1 MNRGQMKSFL
11 IYCLLA
17 ALLLSQVAFA
27 QADDSPDQQL
37 KQLESKLEE
46 NQLKRAENLKEI
58 AAYQSDIA
66 QVLEQKL
73 MLDYIIYQTEIDILE
88 QEVDL
93 QLVRRELAQAKADL
107 QQHFEDFGERL
118 RVIYLRSEGDAK
130 LKALLTSQNFSEF
143 LGRMMYIDAIVDED
157 QRIVLLLK
165 EKQAEIK
172 QLEAA
177 EEAKLDELAGL
188 MELLADDRRALKAVE
203 NELTER
209 ADELAVYQSQLE
221 QEAVELAASSQQIRD
236 SIHDMTE
243 EALRIAAGQYGA
255 DIALGVSGEDYSK
268 TGAMIA
274 AGQGAL
280 TIPIS
285 DWIWPTPDTDFISS
299 LFGNRLDPISHQPAF
314 HQGIDIAGPRGTSVL
329 AASSGIVTHAGWFSN
344 GYGYAV
350 IIAHGGGYTSV
361 YAHGEEITTE
371 VGTAVCRARLR
382 LEDDYPMM
390 EIVEFHEAPRDTDH

>member
-1 MNRGQMKSFL
+1 
-11 IYCLLA
+11 
-17 ALLLSQVAFA
+17 
-27 QADDSPDQQL
+27 
-37 KQLESKLEE
+37 
-46 NQLKRAENLKEI
+46 
-58 AAYQSDIA
+58 
-66 QVLEQKL
+66 
-73 MLDYIIYQTEIDILE
+73 
-88 QEVDL
+88 
-93 QLVRRELAQAKADL
+93 
-107 QQHFEDFGERL
+107 
-118 RVIYLRSEGDAK
+118 
-130 LKALLTSQNFSEF
+130 
-143 LGRMMYIDAIVDED
+143 
-157 QRIVLLLK
+157 
-165 EKQAEIK
+165 
-172 QLEAA
+172 
-177 EEAKLDELAGL
+177 
-188 MELLADDRRALKAVE
+188 
-203 NELTER
+203 
-209 ADELAVYQSQLE
+209 
-221 QEAVELAASSQQIRD
+221 
-236 SIHDMTE
+236 MTE

-371 VGTAVCRARLR
+371 VGTIVQAGDEIMRMGSTGYSTGPHLHFEVIFKGELIDPLTKVSPEAR
-382 LEDDYPMM
+382 
-390 EIVEFHEAPRDTDH
+390 HQAQ